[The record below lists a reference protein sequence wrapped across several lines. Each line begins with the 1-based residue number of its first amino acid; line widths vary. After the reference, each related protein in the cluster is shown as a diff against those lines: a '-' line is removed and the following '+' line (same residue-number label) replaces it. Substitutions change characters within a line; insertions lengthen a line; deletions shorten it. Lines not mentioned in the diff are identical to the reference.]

1 MLTLGV
7 AMTIIAFLPPLPLI
21 LVLCAIVGF
30 VYGPIAPIYNYV
42 MQTRAPQH
50 LRGRVVGVM
59 GSLAYAAGPL
69 GLVLAGPL
77 ADAAGLHAT
86 FLALSLPMLL
96 LGLVALSL
104 PALRDLDRDPTAD
117 PGERRRTWVV
127 KRKRCRGTRVT
138 QTTTRTSRSLV
149 YQQVLDPV
157 AHSLAWSSLVA
168 AIPLLLLFVLLGVLR
183 VTAWVASLISLAVA
197 IVVAVL
203 VYGMPIGQTLL
214 AGTEG
219 AAFGF
224 FPILWIVINAI
235 WVYQLTVETGHF
247 DVLRRSFASVSDDQR
262 IQAVLIAFSFG
273 ALLEALA
280 GFGTPVAVTSVML
293 MALGFKPLKAAA
305 LALSPTPRP
314 WPSARWPPRSSRWAR
329 SPNCRATRSVRWSA
343 GRRRSWRCSF
353 PLSWSRSSTAG
364 EASGRPGPRRSC
376 AGSSSRSPSTP
387 PPTSSRCRWPT
398 WSRRCCRPP
407 RWSCWS
413 ASGAPAGT
421 YTEPAVVAGGA
432 ADEPTPDF
440 AERVEHPDARADV
453 VKAYAPYAIIIA
465 VFVICQITAV
475 KKLLDKATVKFQ
487 WPALDIVSPK
497 GKPVSLTEF
506 TLNLL
511 TTPGTQMLIAGI
523 ITMIALKLS
532 VPRAVKAYGTT
543 LHQLRWAI
551 VTVMAVLAL
560 AFVMNLSGQTI
571 TLGTWMAAAGGAFAL
586 LSPILGWLGVAVTG
600 SDTSANS
607 LFGALQVTAANQA
620 GLSDVLMAATNSS
633 GGVLGKMISPQNLAI
648 AAAAVGMNGKEGD
661 IFRRVVVWSVVFLVA
676 AVHPVRAA
684 GLAGAF
690 LDGAVVSTRSIE
702 P

>member
-1 MLTLGV
+1 
-7 AMTIIAFLPPLPLI
+7 
-21 LVLCAIVGF
+21 
-30 VYGPIAPIYNYV
+30 
-42 MQTRAPQH
+42 MQDT
-50 LRGRVVGVM
+50 
-59 GSLAYAAGPL
+59 
-69 GLVLAGPL
+69 
-77 ADAAGLHAT
+77 
-86 FLALSLPMLL
+86 
-96 LGLVALSL
+96 
-104 PALRDLDRDPTAD
+104 
-117 PGERRRTWVV
+117 RRTS
-127 KRKRCRGTRVT
+127 G
-138 QTTTRTSRSLV
+138 SLV

-183 VTAWVASLISLAVA
+183 VTAWVASLVSLAVA
-197 IVVAVL
+197 ILVAVL
-203 VYGMPIGQTLL
+203 VYGMPVGQTLL

-305 LALSPTPRP
+305 LALTANTAPVAFGAMATPILTLGKVTELPSDTLGAMVGRQTPILALFVPLVLVAIVDGWRGIRETWLAAVVCGFFFAVAQYATSNFISVPLADVVASLLSAAAVVLLVRVWHPSRP
-314 WPSARWPPRSSRWAR
+314 
-329 SPNCRATRSVRWSA
+329 
-343 GRRRSWRCSF
+343 
-353 PLSWSRSSTAG
+353 
-364 EASGRPGPRRSC
+364 
-376 AGSSSRSPSTP
+376 
-387 PPTSSRCRWPT
+387 
-398 WSRRCCRPP
+398 
-407 RWSCWS
+407 
-413 ASGAPAGT
+413 

-475 KKLLDKATVKFQ
+475 KNLLDKATVKFG
-487 WPALDIVSPK
+487 WPALDILSPK
-497 GKPVSLTEF
+497 GKPVSLTQF

-523 ITMIALKLS
+523 ITMIALKVS

-600 SDTSANS
+600 SDTSSNS

-661 IFRRVVVWSVVFLVA
+661 IFRRVVVWSVAFLVLLCILSA
-676 AVHPVRAA
+676 LQASPV
-684 GLAGAF
+684 LSWM
-690 LDGAVVSTRSIE
+690 V
-702 P
+702 PQ

>member
-1 MLTLGV
+1 M
-7 AMTIIAFLPPLPLI
+7 
-21 LVLCAIVGF
+21 
-30 VYGPIAPIYNYV
+30 
-42 MQTRAPQH
+42 
-50 LRGRVVGVM
+50 
-59 GSLAYAAGPL
+59 
-69 GLVLAGPL
+69 
-77 ADAAGLHAT
+77 
-86 FLALSLPMLL
+86 
-96 LGLVALSL
+96 
-104 PALRDLDRDPTAD
+104 
-117 PGERRRTWVV
+117 
-127 KRKRCRGTRVT
+127 
-138 QTTTRTSRSLV
+138 

-168 AIPLLLLFVLLGVLR
+168 AIPLLLLFVLLGVFK

-197 IVVAVL
+197 IAVAVL

-235 WVYQLTVETGHF
+235 WVYQQTVETGHF
-247 DVLRRSFASVSDDQR
+247 HVLRRSFSRVSDDQR

-293 MALGFKPLKAAA
+293 MALGFKPMKAAA
-305 LALSPTPRP
+305 LALVANTAPVAFGAMATPILTLAKVTELPADTLGAMVGRQTPILAVFVPLVLVAIVDGWRGIRETWPAAVVCGLVFGVAQYATSNFVSVPLADVVASLLSAAAVVALVRVWRP
-314 WPSARWPPRSSRWAR
+314 SR
-329 SPNCRATRSVRWSA
+329 P
-343 GRRRSWRCSF
+343 
-353 PLSWSRSSTAG
+353 
-364 EASGRPGPRRSC
+364 
-376 AGSSSRSPSTP
+376 
-387 PPTSSRCRWPT
+387 
-398 WSRRCCRPP
+398 
-407 RWSCWS
+407 
-413 ASGAPAGT
+413 

-432 ADEPTPDF
+432 ADEPTAEF

-465 VFVICQITAV
+465 VFVVCQIAAV
-475 KKLLDKATVKFQ
+475 KKLLDKATIKFH
-487 WPALDIVSPK
+487 WPGLDVVSPK
-497 GKPVSLTEF
+497 GKPVTLTEF

-511 TTPGTQMLIAGI
+511 TTPGTQMLIAGVL
-523 ITMIALKLS
+523 TAVALRLS
-532 VPRAVKAYGTT
+532 VPRALKAYGTT

-551 VTVMAVLAL
+551 LTVMAVLAL

-620 GLSDVLMAATNSS
+620 GLSDVLMAASNSS

-661 IFRRVVVWSVVFLVA
+661 IFRRVVVWSLLFLLMMCA
-676 AVHPVRAA
+676 LSALQASPV
-684 GLAGAF
+684 LSWM
-690 LDGAVVSTRSIE
+690 VPS
-702 P
+702 

>member
-1 MLTLGV
+1 
-7 AMTIIAFLPPLPLI
+7 
-21 LVLCAIVGF
+21 
-30 VYGPIAPIYNYV
+30 
-42 MQTRAPQH
+42 
-50 LRGRVVGVM
+50 
-59 GSLAYAAGPL
+59 
-69 GLVLAGPL
+69 
-77 ADAAGLHAT
+77 
-86 FLALSLPMLL
+86 
-96 LGLVALSL
+96 
-104 PALRDLDRDPTAD
+104 
-117 PGERRRTWVV
+117 
-127 KRKRCRGTRVT
+127 
-138 QTTTRTSRSLV
+138 V

-197 IVVAVL
+197 IVIAVL
-203 VYGMPIGQTLL
+203 VYGMPIGQSLL

-293 MALGFKPLKAAA
+293 MALGFKPMKAAV
-305 LALSPTPRP
+305 LALVANTAPVAFGAMATPILTLAKVTEL
-314 WPSARWPPRSSRWAR
+314 PSDTLGAMVGRQTPILAVLVPLALVAIVDGWRGVRETWLPALV
-329 SPNCRATRSVRWSA
+329 CGLCFGLGQFATSNFVSVPLADVVASLLSA
-343 GRRRSWRCSF
+343 AAVVLLVRVWK
-353 PLSWSRSSTAG
+353 
-364 EASGRPGPRRSC
+364 PRR
-376 AGSSSRSPSTP
+376 
-387 PPTSSRCRWPT
+387 
-398 WSRRCCRPP
+398 
-407 RWSCWS
+407 
-413 ASGAPAGT
+413 T
-421 YTEPAVVAGGA
+421 YTEPAVIAGGA
-432 ADEPTPDF
+432 ADEPTPEF
-440 AERVEHPDARADV
+440 AERVAHPDSRADV
-453 VKAYAPYAIIIA
+453 VKAYAPYAIIIV

-475 KKLLDKATVKFQ
+475 KKLLDKATIKFQ
-487 WPALDIVSPK
+487 WPGLDIVSPK

-523 ITMIALKLS
+523 LTMLVLKLS
-532 VPRAVKAYGTT
+532 LPRALKAYGVT

-633 GGVLGKMISPQNLAI
+633 GGVLGKMVSPQNLAI

-661 IFRRVVVWSVVFLVA
+661 IFRRVVIWSVVFLALLCVLTA
-676 AVHPVRAA
+676 LQASPV
-684 GLAGAF
+684 LSWM
-690 LDGAVVSTRSIE
+690 VPS
-702 P
+702 